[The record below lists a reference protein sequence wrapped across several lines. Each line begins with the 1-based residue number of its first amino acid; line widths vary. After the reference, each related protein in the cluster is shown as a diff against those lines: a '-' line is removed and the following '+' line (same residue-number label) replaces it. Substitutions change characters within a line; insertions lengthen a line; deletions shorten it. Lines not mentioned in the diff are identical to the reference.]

1 MPTAGDTNFEAE
13 IRWTTH
19 GVAHIRADSWGGVGF
34 GQGFACALDN
44 LPTIADQIVKVRGE
58 RARFFGPGP
67 DDRNIASDF
76 GYIALGVV
84 DRAATLRAA
93 QPPWIQ
99 EMVGGYTAGYN
110 AALRERR
117 ERGTLSEWCADAAW
131 VRSIDELDLYAYLGD
146 VALMASGRNLAQVIG
161 RAVAPGPDGPAEPSP
176 MEALG
181 GNSMASNGW
190 AMGRDA
196 TASGHGMVL
205 ANPHFPWFGEG
216 RFWEC
221 HLTIPGTLDVYGV
234 SLLGTPGVQMGFN
247 DGVAWAHTFS
257 AGFRFTLYRLDLV
270 PGESTRYR
278 YGDDQRDMTSTAH
291 RIDVLGDD
299 GNVTTEERT
308 LWRTHYGPMINLPLL
323 GWGLDMGFTYRD
335 ANIDNDKVLEQF
347 LGMDQA
353 RDLDEFRTVYATA
366 KGLPWVNTL
375 AADRS
380 GRVWYTDASA
390 TPKVSDAAQ
399 QRFVERNQTDLI
411 AALLVANR
419 VAMLDGSDPDDEWV
433 DVAGARSP
441 GLEPPDALPQLER
454 TDYVLN
460 ANDSHW
466 IANPAAPLVG
476 YSPLGGPERSPQSL
490 RTRQNHVAA
499 QALVAGGD
507 VTTADLIDAVLGN
520 RSLSAELLVDDVV
533 ARCRAAGS
541 VEHGGS
547 SVDLTAAADVLA
559 AWDGCANVDSVGTA
573 LWRETMRTFERTEWL
588 NAGSLF
594 AEPFDADEPVATPRG
609 LAPAP
614 ADGPDPVIGAVATA
628 VGLLTAAGVAID
640 APLGEAQWVQRG
652 DERVAVHGGTEC
664 EGLMNIMS
672 PTGALSAGLPV
683 DSLEPRPMPPPVV
696 GGRGGLG
703 AGGYQVDYGTSFLMA
718 VELTDDGPK
727 GVGVLAYGQSGDP
740 SSPHHA
746 DGSVAFGAK
755 ALRPLLF
762 VDADIDADPELVTRW
777 VTDVGSGGRST

>member
-1 MPTAGDTNFEAE
+1 MPTTGDDIHSAE

-19 GVAHIRADSWGGVGF
+19 GVAHIRAESWADVGF

-44 LPTIADQIVKVRGE
+44 VATIADQIVKVRSE
-58 RARFFGPGP
+58 RAKFFGPGP
-67 DDRNIASDF
+67 GERNVASDF
-76 GYIALGVV
+76 GYLALGVV

-93 QPPWIQ
+93 QPESIR
-99 EMVGGYTAGYN
+99 EMVSGYTAGYN

-117 ERGTLSEWCADAAW
+117 EAGTLPEWCAEAAW
-131 VRSIDELDLYAYLGD
+131 VRPIDELDLYAYLGD

-161 RAVAPGPDGPAEPSP
+161 RAAAPGPDGPSEPSP

-196 TASGHGMVL
+196 TASGGGIVL

-234 SLLGTPGVQMGFN
+234 SLLGTPGVQMGFT

-257 AGFRFTLYRLDLV
+257 AGFRFTLYRLELV
-270 PGESTRYR
+270 AGAPTRYR
-278 YGDDQRDMTSTAH
+278 YGDTERDMTSQTH
-291 RIDVLGDD
+291 RIDVLGED
-299 GNVTTEERT
+299 GILSREERT

-323 GWGLDMGFTYRD
+323 GWGLEMGFSYRD
-335 ANIDNDKVLEQF
+335 ANIDNDSVLEQF

-353 RDLDEFRTVYATA
+353 HDLDEFRAVYATA

-390 TPKVSDAAQ
+390 TPRIGDAAKE
-399 QRFVERNQTDLI
+399 RFLERNRTDLI
-411 AALLVANR
+411 AALLVENR
-419 VAMLDGSDPDDEWV
+419 VAMLDGSEPDDEWV
-433 DVAGARSP
+433 TVDGARSP
-441 GLEPPDALPQLER
+441 GLEPPGALPQLER

-466 IANPAAPLVG
+466 LANPAAPLEG
-476 YSPLGGPERSPQSL
+476 YSPLGGPERLPQSL
-490 RTRQNHVAA
+490 RTRQNHLVA
-499 QALVAGGD
+499 QALVARGAVTVTD
-507 VTTADLIDAVLGN
+507 VLDAVLGN
-520 RSLSAELLVDDVV
+520 HSLSAELLVGEVV
-533 ARCRAAGS
+533 ERCRAAGS
-541 VEHGGS
+541 VAHGGKT
-547 SVDLTAAADVLA
+547 VDLTAAAEVLA
-559 AWDGCANVDSVGTA
+559 AWDRSANLDSVGTV
-573 LWRETMRTFERTEWL
+573 LWRETLRTFERGEWL
-588 NAGSLF
+588 DAGPLFAGS
-594 AEPFDADEPVATPRG
+594 FDADDPVSTPSG

-614 ADGPDPVIGAVATA
+614 IDGPDPVTHAVATA

-640 APLGEAQWVQRG
+640 APLGDVQWVQRG
-652 DERVAVHGGTEC
+652 AERVAVHGGTEC
-664 EGLMNIMS
+664 EGLLNIMS

-683 DSLEPRPMPPPVV
+683 DSLEPRPIPPPAV

-703 AGGYQVDYGTSFLMA
+703 VGGYQVDYGTSFLMA
-718 VELTDDGPK
+718 VELTDEGPR
-727 GVGVLAYGQSGDP
+727 GFGVLAYGQSGEP
-740 SSPHHA
+740 SSPRHA

-755 ALRPLLF
+755 VLRPLLF
-762 VDADIDADPELVTRW
+762 ADADIAADPELVTRV
-777 VTDVGSGGRST
+777 VTGPRSDAVES